1 MTGLWAIQVRQE
13 IPGCSK
19 FSGALQNWMLGVQI
33 VGRAEA
39 KVQSMGMSLG
49 SSCDRVLAASFK
61 LSILVEKASTAI

>member
-1 MTGLWAIQVRQE
+1 
-13 IPGCSK
+13 
-19 FSGALQNWMLGVQI
+19 